1 MIDNIMNE
9 AIESDNH
16 DKIVSMF
23 NSGVVPVRV
32 LLLSGSYETR
42 WIDVSEVNK
51 TYYED
56 LSSDQQ
62 DYLHEGSKSSYLDT
76 IYNHDKMVEKFELKN
91 NIHISQILNGLLSHI
106 DQFVN
111 YEQYKKYYG

>member
-9 AIESDNH
+9 AIESDDY
-16 DKIVSMF
+16 DKIMSMF

-42 WIDVSEVNK
+42 WVDVSKVNK

-62 DYLHEGSKSSYLDT
+62 DYLLEGSKSSYLDT
-76 IYNHDKMVEKFELKN
+76 IYNHDKMVEKFELEN
-91 NIHISQILNGLLSHI
+91 NIHISQMLNGLI
-106 DQFVN
+106 EDQFVN

>member
-16 DKIVSMF
+16 DKIMSMF

-42 WIDVSEVNK
+42 WVDVSEVNK

-62 DYLHEGSKSSYLDT
+62 DYLLEGSKSSYLDT
-76 IYNHDKMVEKFELKN
+76 IYNHDKMVEKFELEN
-91 NIHISQILNGLLSHI
+91 NIHISQMLNGLI
-106 DQFVN
+106 EDQFVN
-111 YEQYKKYYG
+111 YEQYKKYYS